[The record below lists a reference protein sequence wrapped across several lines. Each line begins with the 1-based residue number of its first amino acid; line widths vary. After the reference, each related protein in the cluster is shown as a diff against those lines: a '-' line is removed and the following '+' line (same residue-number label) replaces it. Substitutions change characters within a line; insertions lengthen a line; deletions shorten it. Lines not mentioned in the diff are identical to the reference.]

1 MSGKARKAR
10 IEATESG
17 KRLVQDTREAIA
29 PMSTTTAEM
38 NSFIENTRK
47 MTAPFTRATEVSA
60 RTFEKLARYQY
71 EVAGDWLNLSIAQLH
86 AATQSKDVP
95 ELMKKQAELAN
106 QYFEKQTQRSQDF
119 LKIATE
125 AQTDVTQLIDT
136 AANEFARTNRAA

>member
-1 MSGKARKAR
+1 MSSKARKAR
-10 IEATESG
+10 IEAVESG
-17 KRLVQDTREAIA
+17 KGLVQDTQEAIA

-95 ELMKKQAELAN
+95 EMMKKQAELAN

-125 AQTDVTQLIDT
+125 AQADVTQLVDT

>member
-1 MSGKARKAR
+1 MSSKARKAR
-10 IEATESG
+10 IEAMESG
-17 KRLVQDTREAIA
+17 KGLGQDTHEAIA
-29 PMSTTTAEM
+29 PMSNTTAEM

-95 ELMKKQAELAN
+95 ELMKKQAELTN
-106 QYFEKQTQRSQDF
+106 HYFEKQTQRSQDF
-119 LKIATE
+119 LKIATD
-125 AQTDVTQLIDT
+125 AQSDITQLVDT
-136 AANEFARTNRAA
+136 AANEFARTTRAA

>member
-1 MSGKARKAR
+1 MSKARKAR
-10 IEATESG
+10 IEARESG
-17 KRLVQDTREAIA
+17 KGLVTDTHEAIA

-86 AATQSKDVP
+86 AATQSKDMP
-95 ELMKKQAELAN
+95 ELMKKQAELTN
-106 QYFEKQTQRSQDF
+106 HYFEKQTQRSQDF

-125 AQTDVTQLIDT
+125 AQADVTQLVDT
-136 AANEFARTNRAA
+136 AANEFARTTRAA

>member
-1 MSGKARKAR
+1 MSKARKAR
-10 IEATESG
+10 IEARESG
-17 KRLVQDTREAIA
+17 KGLVTDTHEAIA

-125 AQTDVTQLIDT
+125 AQADVTQLVDT
-136 AANEFARTNRAA
+136 AANEFARTTRAA

>member
-1 MSGKARKAR
+1 MSSKARKAR

-17 KRLVQDTREAIA
+17 KGLVQDTQEAIA

-38 NSFIENTRK
+38 NSFIENTRR

-95 ELMKKQAELAN
+95 EMMKKQAELAN

-125 AQTDVTQLIDT
+125 AQTDVTQLVDT

>member
-1 MSGKARKAR
+1 MSSKARKAR
-10 IEATESG
+10 IEAMESG
-17 KRLVQDTREAIA
+17 KGLVQDTYEAIA
-29 PMSTTTAEM
+29 PMSNTTAEM

-95 ELMKKQAELAN
+95 ELMKKQAELTN
-106 QYFEKQTQRSQDF
+106 HYFEKQTQRSQDF

-125 AQTDVTQLIDT
+125 AQSDMTQLVDT
-136 AANEFARTNRAA
+136 AANEFARTTRAA